1 MRAWRV
7 AVPLLAGAAIALT
20 PAPDGLATQAWY
32 YFAVFIAVIL
42 GLITEPLPAA
52 AVGWIGLT
60 FAAVTGLPFT
70 AAQRAD
76 PGFRLPAEALKWALA
91 GFTNPTV
98 WLIFGALVASMGYEK
113 TGLGRRLALFL
124 VKHLGRRT
132 LGLGYAVALADL
144 ALAPLTPSNS
154 ARSAGTI
161 YPIIR
166 NIPELYGSRPGPT
179 ARRLGAYLMWVA
191 FATTSVTSS
200 MFLTGL
206 APNLLA
212 AGMVKASTGIEI
224 SWSLWLTG
232 FLPVGALLLLVLP
245 YVVYRIYPPEIRAS
259 DDVRAWASAELRQM
273 GPFSGR
279 EAVMA
284 LLGVGAL
291 TLWVFGGSFIDP
303 AMVALVIISVTL
315 AARIVEWD
323 EVLANGPAWNVLA
336 WFATLVV
343 LADGLNKVGFVGWF
357 GKAAGAH
364 LAAAPPTVVMVALV
378 ALFFLVH
385 YMFASI
391 TAHVTAVL
399 PVVLAIGVAVPSMPL
414 RPFVMLLC
422 YSLGIMGV
430 ITPYATGPAP
440 VYFASGFIERR
451 DFWRLGLI
459 FGLLY
464 LGALLLIGVPW
475 LMAAGS

>member
-60 FAAVTGLPFT
+60 FTAVSGLPFT

-124 VKHLGRRT
+124 VTHLGRRT

-224 SWSLWLTG
+224 SWTQWLTG

-245 YVVYRIYPPEIRAS
+245 YIVYRIYPPEIRAS
-259 DDVRAWASAELRQM
+259 DDVCSWASAELRQM
-273 GPFSGR
+273 GAFSGR
-279 EAVMA
+279 EFVMA
-284 LLGVGAL
+284 LLGISAL
-291 TLWVFGGSFIDP
+291 TLWIFGSSLIDP

-315 AARIVEWD
+315 ATRIVEWD

-343 LADGLNKVGFVGWF
+343 LADGLNKVGFVGWL
-357 GKAAGAH
+357 GKTAGAH
-364 LAAAPPTVVMVALV
+364 LAAAPPMVVMVALV

-385 YMFASI
+385 YMFASL
-391 TAHVTAVL
+391 TAHATAVL

-440 VYFASGFIERR
+440 VYFASGFIQRR
-451 DFWRLGLI
+451 DFWRLGFI

-475 LMAAGS
+475 LMAAG

>member
-7 AVPLLAGAAIALT
+7 AVPLVAGAAIALT
-20 PAPDGLATQAWY
+20 PAPSGLTTEAWR
-32 YFAVFIAVIL
+32 YFAVFLAVIL

-60 FAAVTGLPFT
+60 FAAVSGLPFT

-144 ALAPLTPSNS
+144 VLAPVTPSNS

-212 AGMVKASTGIEI
+212 AGMVKASTGVEI
-224 SWSLWLTG
+224 SWTQWLTG

-245 YVVYRIYPPEIRAS
+245 YIVYRIYPAEIRAS
-259 DDVRAWASAELRQM
+259 EDVRAWANAELGRM

-284 LLGVGAL
+284 LLGVSAL
-291 TLWVFGGSFIDP
+291 TLWVFGSSFIDP

-315 AARIVEWD
+315 ATRIVEWD

-343 LADGLNKVGFVGWF
+343 L
-357 GKAAGAH
+357 
-364 LAAAPPTVVMVALV
+364 
-378 ALFFLVH
+378 FFLVH
-385 YMFASI
+385 YMCASL
-391 TAHVTAVL
+391 TAHATAVL
-399 PVVLAIGVAVPSMPL
+399 PVVLAIGTQVPAIPL

>member
-20 PAPDGLATQAWY
+20 PAPYGLATQAWY

-60 FAAVTGLPFT
+60 FAAVSGLPFT

-224 SWSLWLTG
+224 SWTQWLTG

-259 DDVRAWASAELRQM
+259 DDVRAWASAELR
-273 GPFSGR
+273 SD
-279 EAVMA
+279 
-284 LLGVGAL
+284 
-291 TLWVFGGSFIDP
+291 GS
-303 AMVALVIISVTL
+303 ASR
-315 AARIVEWD
+315 AARLSWRCS
-323 EVLANGPAWNVLA
+323 
-336 WFATLVV
+336 
-343 LADGLNKVGFVGWF
+343 
-357 GKAAGAH
+357 
-364 LAAAPPTVVMVALV
+364 
-378 ALFFLVH
+378 
-385 YMFASI
+385 AS
-391 TAHVTAVL
+391 A
-399 PVVLAIGVAVPSMPL
+399 
-414 RPFVMLLC
+414 R
-422 YSLGIMGV
+422 
-430 ITPYATGPAP
+430 
-440 VYFASGFIERR
+440 
-451 DFWRLGLI
+451 
-459 FGLLY
+459 
-464 LGALLLIGVPW
+464 
-475 LMAAGS
+475 